1 MSTAERLDALVSAQQ
16 VRELPPRYAAAY
28 ARLDLDELVRLYA
41 PDVELL
47 DGRRGRQALRDHF
60 ERGMRGTV
68 VSSTGVS
75 STGVSS
81 TGVSSTGVSSTGVS
95 STGVSSTG
103 VSSTGG
109 AGLHTVILHTGDH
122 LIDFA
127 GPDSAQGSVYCLGEM
142 QRTDGSWYRQTI
154 IYTDAYTRLD
164 GSWYFARQRRHELVY
179 GTPPL
184 TRPNQ
189 LPAANWPASQTGR
202 GTLPGRWPSWQRFW
216 SADA

>member
-1 MSTAERLDALVSAQQ
+1 VSTAERLDTLVSAQQ
-16 VRELPPRYAAAY
+16 LRDLPPRYAAAY

-47 DGRRGRQALRDHF
+47 DGRRGRPALREHF

-68 VSSTGVS
+68 VG
-75 STGVSS
+75 
-81 TGVSSTGVSSTGVS
+81 
-95 STGVSSTG
+95 
-103 VSSTGG
+103 STGG

-122 LIDFA
+122 LIDFT
-127 GPDSAQGSVYCLGEM
+127 GTGSATGSVYCLGEM

-154 IYTDAYTRLD
+154 IYTDVYTRLD
-164 GSWYFARQRRHELVY
+164 GTWYFARQRRHELVY

-189 LPAANWPASQTGR
+189 LPPANWPASQTGR
-202 GTLPGRWPSWQRFW
+202 GTLPDRWPSWQRFW
-216 SADA
+216 GADA

>member
-16 VRELPPRYAAAY
+16 VRDLPPRYAAAY

-41 PDVELL
+41 PDVELH
-47 DGRRGRQALRDHF
+47 DGWRGRQALRDHF
-60 ERGMRGTV
+60 ERGMR
-68 VSSTGVS
+68 STGVGS
-75 STGVSS
+75 ADG
-81 TGVSSTGVSSTGVS
+81 G
-95 STGVSSTG
+95 
-103 VSSTGG
+103 STGG

-179 GTPPL
+179 GAPPL

-216 SADA
+216 GGDE

>member
-16 VRELPPRYAAAY
+16 VRDLPPRYAAAY

-41 PDVELL
+41 PDVELH

-60 ERGMRGTV
+60 ERGMR
-68 VSSTGVS
+68 STGVGS
-75 STGVSS
+75 ADG
-81 TGVSSTGVSSTGVS
+81 G
-95 STGVSSTG
+95 
-103 VSSTGG
+103 STGG

-164 GSWYFARQRRHELVY
+164 GSWYFSRQRRHELVY

-216 SADA
+216 GADA